1 MNVWKLRKNFVT
13 NFTLENYVSK
23 LRNKTIQISSQNQV
37 SITQVVLLD
46 LRQAMKYENNI
57 VIKKT

>member
-46 LRQAMKYENNI
+46 LRQAIKYENNI

>member
-13 NFTLENYVSK
+13 NFTLENYFSK
-23 LRNKTIQISSQNQV
+23 LRNKTIQIKSQNQV

-46 LRQAMKYENNI
+46 LRQAIKYENNI

>member
-23 LRNKTIQISSQNQV
+23 LRNKTIQISSQN
-37 SITQVVLLD
+37 
-46 LRQAMKYENNI
+46 
-57 VIKKT
+57 